1 MARWKAGR
9 RGAPSGPPP
18 RRALA
23 PKRSACAVNERGDV
37 RMERV
42 SAAAIG
48 SSLGGYAG
56 FAAWTGNEW
65 EMNATCVVVS
75 TTDVPRSER
84 PSRQNRLNPVGFPG
98 PVVNGCDQPRACCSR
113 CRRGAARRG
122 ASRPVG
128 VLCSRVSCFAPRRA
142 FELRR
147 TTRARGGRAA
157 IERARYRARAAIRS
171 AHSEPRER
179 GDRRLRHDLVPRHD
193 PRAPRASC
201 VKGKPNTTC

>member
-1 MARWKAGR
+1 MYQ
-9 RGAPSGPPP
+9 PQ
-18 RRALA
+18 
-23 PKRSACAVNERGDV
+23 RSARASVGTRGW
-37 RMERV
+37 RHLPR
-42 SAAAIG
+42 G
-48 SSLGGYAG
+48 
-56 FAAWTGNEW
+56 W

-98 PVVNGCDQPRACCSR
+98 AVANGCDQPRACCSR

-128 VLCSRVSCFAPRRA
+128 VLCSHVSCFAPWRA

-171 AHSEPRER
+171 AHSESRER
-179 GDRRLRHDLVPRHD
+179 GDRRLRHDLVPGHD

>member
-1 MARWKAGR
+1 MG

-23 PKRSACAVNERGDV
+23 PKMSACAVSERGDV
-37 RMERV
+37 GIEIQ
-42 SAAAIG
+42 SAAGRERSVA
-48 SSLGGYAG
+48 GGYAG
-56 FAAWTGNEW
+56 GAKANAFAAWT
-65 EMNATCVVVS
+65 TRVS
-75 TTDVPRSER
+75 LLVPTDVPWSER
-84 PSRQNRLNPVGFPG
+84 PSRQNGSNPAGFPG
-98 PVVNGCDQPRACCSR
+98 PVANGCAQLRARRSR
-113 CRRGAARRG
+113 GRRGAARRS

-128 VLCSRVSCFAPRRA
+128 VPCSRVSCFAPWRA